1 MQTYKYNIKAKTGAV
16 SAEMLDAVK
25 ERLEQR
31 LVDSPDC
38 LMAYAMFPTD
48 GDILE
53 HVDMNVESGSLESSV
68 TG

>member
-31 LVDSPDC
+31 LVDTPV
-38 LMAYAMFPTD
+38 
-48 GDILE
+48 GDRLNQT
-53 HVDMNVESGSLESSV
+53 V
-68 TG
+68 